1 MPYHIIGADGL
12 AAFANKDWIHF
23 ICLTLTCHAMFAEKK
38 KQVIGAGGLA
48 ALTKKDWIHLLNI

>member
-12 AAFANKDWIHF
+12 AVFANKDWIHF

-38 KQVIGAGGLA
+38 QVIGAGGLA